1 MELWQKALD
10 ILQGQVTKPN
20 YETWLKASA
29 GYALNGSKF
38 VVVAPNDFAA
48 EWLSTKLRAVISKTL
63 TGLLGK
69 PTEVEF
75 VLAEQNG

>member
-1 MELWQKALD
+1 MRLWQEALS

-29 GYALNGSKF
+29 GYALNGSQL
-38 VVVAPNDFAA
+38 VVVAPSDFAA

-75 VLAEQNG
+75 VLAEEE